1 MDIRIYYEDTDAAGV
16 VYHSNYIKYFERA
29 RTEYLRSHGLLIAQL
44 AEEGFIF
51 PVIRVEIDYKSPARH
66 DNLLSIT
73 TLPVRTG
80 GSSFT
85 ISHTVLRKSD
95 DKVLAEG
102 LITLVCVNNELKPVR
117 IPAVLRAVLESTPE
131 TED

>member
-29 RTEYLRSHGLLIAQL
+29 RTEYLRDNGLTVAQF
-44 AEEGFIF
+44 AEDGFVF
-51 PVIRVEIDYKSPARH
+51 PVIRVEIEYKSPARL
-66 DNLLSIT
+66 DDLLTIT

-85 ISHTVLRKSD
+85 ISHSVIRKSD
-95 DKVLAEG
+95 GTVMAEAV
-102 LITLVCVNNELKPVR
+102 ITLVCVNPELKPVR
-117 IPAVLRAVLESTPE
+117 IPATLRTLLESVPAPHE
-131 TED
+131 